1 MSQITRTGPPT
12 PRAVKGRSFTWTL
25 PITAVPHP
33 QWKSF
38 FTNTKDRTLGYTPDG
53 VRFYLATMIF
63 ESDED
68 GVPTWI
74 DFIDRWTASANE
86 RFAKWEEETHRARA
100 AAADEKRDPAER
112 LREAAEKFKH
122 L

>member
-1 MSQITRTGPPT
+1 MTEIKRTGPPI
-12 PRAVKGRSFTWTL
+12 PRDVKGRIFTWTL
-25 PITAVPHP
+25 PINMEPPRSWRT
-33 QWKSF
+33 F
-38 FTNTKDRTLGYTPDG
+38 FTNTKDRTLGCSPDN

-68 GVPTWI
+68 SVPTWI

-86 RFAKWEEETHRARA
+86 RFSKWEEETHRAQA
-100 AAADEKRDPAER
+100 AAADESRDPAQR